1 MHRLIDSLSEYGK
14 LSVVKTMSTFV
25 IGLIAIIILLP
36 SAPAQQKSTP
46 ANDPS
51 RITDA
56 IEQHTGSGKKA
67 AGQQTS
73 TLRIPVGDRL
83 DEIFVA
89 HSKWITGIT
98 FRLAD
103 GKDRIWGK
111 WDEQHEQTHTLKEKE
126 YITGVTV
133 HTDKQVDWIDFLT
146 SQNRIL
152 HFGLTKYGAAGTGT
166 LKFNIPVGSRVTG
179 LTLYVPKGNSPEIQR
194 IEVLY
199 QAIR

>member
-1 MHRLIDSLSEYGK
+1 
-14 LSVVKTMSTFV
+14 MSTFV

-56 IEQHTGSGKKA
+56 IEQHTGSGEKS
-67 AGQQTS
+67 AGQQTA

-89 HSKWITGIT
+89 HSQWITGMT

-103 GKDRIWGK
+103 EKDRVWGK
-111 WDEQHEQTHTLKEKE
+111 WEEYHEQTHTLKDRE
-126 YITGVTV
+126 YITGVIV
-133 HTDKQVDWIDFLT
+133 HTDKRVDWIDFHT
-146 SQNRIL
+146 SQNRIF
-152 HFGLTKYGAAGTGT
+152 HFGLTKYGESGSGTKK
-166 LKFNIPVGSRVTG
+166 LDIPAGSRVTG
-179 LTLYVPKGNSPEIQR
+179 LTLYVAKGNSPSIQR
-194 IEVLY
+194 IEAFY
-199 QAIR
+199 QTAK

>member
-1 MHRLIDSLSEYGK
+1 MHRLIDSLSEYGHF
-14 LSVVKTMSTFV
+14 SIVKTTSTFV
-25 IGLIAIIILLP
+25 VGLIAIIILLP

-56 IEQHTGSGKKA
+56 IEQHTGSGKKSV
-67 AGQQTS
+67 GQQTS

-89 HSKWITGIT
+89 HSQWITGMT

-103 GKDRIWGK
+103 EKDRIWGK
-111 WDEQHEQTHTLKEKE
+111 WEEHHEQTHTFKDREF
-126 YITGVTV
+126 VTSVVV
-133 HTDKQVDWIDFLT
+133 HTDKRVDWIDFHT

-152 HFGLTKYGAAGTGT
+152 HFGLTKYGESGPGTKN
-166 LKFNIPVGSRVTG
+166 LDIPSQSRLTG
-179 LTLYVPKGNSPEIQR
+179 LTLYVDKGNSPAIQR
-194 IEVLY
+194 IEALY
-199 QAIR
+199 QAAK